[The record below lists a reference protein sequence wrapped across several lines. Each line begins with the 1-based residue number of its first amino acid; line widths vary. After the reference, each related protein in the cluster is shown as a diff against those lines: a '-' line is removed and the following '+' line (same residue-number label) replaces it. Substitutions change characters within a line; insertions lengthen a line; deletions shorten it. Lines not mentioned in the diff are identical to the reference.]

1 MTRREKTRRVFV
13 TFGVCELYSIGKAFQ
28 ENINEGSLMR
38 METQALA
45 ASCRDRLFAAAF
57 QVCGNAADAEDAAQ
71 EALLRYHVSEKQFE
85 SEQHIRAWLLRVAIN
100 CAKNASR
107 SFWRRNMVP
116 LEDYMETLE
125 FDSGESREIFREV
138 MNLPEKYRLVIHLYY
153 YEDYSVAEIGKILTL
168 TQSNVKVRLNRG
180 RQLLKKALQEVWDD
194 E

>member
-1 MTRREKTRRVFV
+1 
-13 TFGVCELYSIGKAFQ
+13 
-28 ENINEGSLMR
+28 MR

-45 ASCRDRLFAAAF
+45 ETYRDRLFAAAF

-71 EALLRYHVSEKQFE
+71 DALLRYHISEKQFE

-100 CAKNASR
+100 CAKNVSR
-107 SFWRRNMVP
+107 SFFRRNTVP
-116 LEDYMETLE
+116 LEDYMDSLE

-138 MNLPEKYRLVIHLYY
+138 MNLPETYRLVIHLYY
-153 YEDYSVAEIGKILTL
+153 YEDYTVAEIGRILGL
-168 TQSNVKVRLNRG
+168 TESNVKVRLSRG

>member
-1 MTRREKTRRVFV
+1 
-13 TFGVCELYSIGKAFQ
+13 
-28 ENINEGSLMR
+28 MR

-45 ASCRDRLFAAAF
+45 ETYRDRLFAAAF

-71 EALLRYHVSEKQFE
+71 EALLRYHISEKQFE

-100 CAKNASR
+100 CAKNVSR
-107 SFWRRNMVP
+107 SFFRRNTVP
-116 LEDYMETLE
+116 LEDYMDSLE

-138 MNLPEKYRLVIHLYY
+138 MNLPETYRLVIHLYY
-153 YEDYSVAEIGKILTL
+153 YEDYTVAEIGRILGL
-168 TQSNVKVRLNRG
+168 TESNVKVRLSRG

>member
-1 MTRREKTRRVFV
+1 
-13 TFGVCELYSIGKAFQ
+13 
-28 ENINEGSLMR
+28 MR

-45 ASCRDRLFAAAF
+45 ETYRDRLFAAAF

-71 EALLRYHVSEKQFE
+71 EALLRYHISEKQFE

-100 CAKNASR
+100 CAKNVSR
-107 SFWRRNMVP
+107 SFFRRNTVP
-116 LEDYMETLE
+116 LEDYMDSLE

-138 MNLPEKYRLVIHLYY
+138 MALPDKYRLVIHLFY
-153 YEDYSVAEIGKILTL
+153 YEDYTVVEIGKILGL
-168 TQSNVKVRLNRG
+168 TESNVKVRLSRG

>member
-1 MTRREKTRRVFV
+1 
-13 TFGVCELYSIGKAFQ
+13 
-28 ENINEGSLMR
+28 MR
-38 METQALA
+38 LETQALA
-45 ASCRDRLFAAAF
+45 ASYRDRLFAAAF

-71 EALLRYHVSEKQFE
+71 EALLRYHTSEKQFE

-100 CAKNASR
+100 CAKNVSR
-107 SFWRRNMVP
+107 SFWRRNTVP

-125 FDSGESREIFREV
+125 FDSGQSRQIFREV

-153 YEDYSVAEIGKILTL
+153 YEDYSVAEIGEILGL
-168 TQSNVKVRLNRG
+168 TQSNVKVRLSRG

>member
-1 MTRREKTRRVFV
+1 
-13 TFGVCELYSIGKAFQ
+13 
-28 ENINEGSLMR
+28 MR

-45 ASCRDRLFAAAF
+45 ETYRDRLFAAAF

-71 EALLRYHVSEKQFE
+71 EALLRYHISEKQFE

-100 CAKNASR
+100 CAKNVSR
-107 SFWRRNMVP
+107 SFFRRNTVP
-116 LEDYMETLE
+116 LEDYMDSLE

-138 MNLPEKYRLVIHLYY
+138 MSLPETYRLVIHLYY
-153 YEDYSVAEIGKILTL
+153 YEDYSVAEIGRILGL
-168 TQSNVKVRLNRG
+168 TESNVKVRLSRG

>member
-1 MTRREKTRRVFV
+1 
-13 TFGVCELYSIGKAFQ
+13 
-28 ENINEGSLMR
+28 MR

-45 ASCRDRLFAAAF
+45 ETYRDRLFAAAF

-71 EALLRYHVSEKQFE
+71 EALLRYHISEKQFE

-100 CAKNASR
+100 CAKNVSR
-107 SFWRRNMVP
+107 SFFRRNTVP
-116 LEDYMETLE
+116 LEDYMDSLE

-138 MNLPEKYRLVIHLYY
+138 MNLPETYRLVIHLCYC
-153 YEDYSVAEIGKILTL
+153 EDYTVAEIGRILGL
-168 TQSNVKVRLNRG
+168 TESNVKVRLSRG

>member
-1 MTRREKTRRVFV
+1 
-13 TFGVCELYSIGKAFQ
+13 
-28 ENINEGSLMR
+28 MR

-45 ASCRDRLFAAAF
+45 ETYRDRLFAAAF

-100 CAKNASR
+100 CAKNVSR
-107 SFWRRNMVP
+107 SFFRRCCLP
-116 LEDYMETLE
+116 LEEYMDSLE

-153 YEDYSVAEIGKILTL
+153 YEDYSVAEIGKILGL
-168 TQSNVKVRLNRG
+168 TESNVKVRLSRG

>member
-1 MTRREKTRRVFV
+1 
-13 TFGVCELYSIGKAFQ
+13 
-28 ENINEGSLMR
+28 MR

-45 ASCRDRLFAAAF
+45 KTYRDRLFAAAF

-71 EALLRYHVSEKQFE
+71 EALLRYHISEKQFE

-100 CAKNASR
+100 CAKNVSR
-107 SFWRRNMVP
+107 SFFRRNTVP
-116 LEDYMETLE
+116 LEDYMDSLE

-138 MNLPEKYRLVIHLYY
+138 MNLPETYRLVIHLYY
-153 YEDYSVAEIGKILTL
+153 YEDYTVAEIGRILGL
-168 TQSNVKVRLNRG
+168 TESNVKVRLSRG